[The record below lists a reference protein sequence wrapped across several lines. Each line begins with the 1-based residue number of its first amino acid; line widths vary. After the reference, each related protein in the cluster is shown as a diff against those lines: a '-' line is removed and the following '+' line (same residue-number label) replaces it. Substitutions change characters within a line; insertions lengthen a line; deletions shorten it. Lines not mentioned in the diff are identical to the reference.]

1 MSSSR
6 HIILKLSKVN
16 NKEIILKEVREKRIW
31 GTSIRLSAEFFQQN
45 LYRSGETLEW
55 YTQSIESIRRERK
68 KKPLSQEY
76 TAKLYFR
83 YEGEIKVFLEEQK
96 LREFIF
102 AINRSALWEIMK
114 VALLSEMER
123 EKTTQNFE

>member
-1 MSSSR
+1 M
-6 HIILKLSKVN
+6 KV
-16 NKEIILKEVREKRIW
+16 
-31 GTSIRLSAEFFQQN
+31 
-45 LYRSGETLEW
+45 LE
-55 YTQSIESIRRERK
+55 EK
-68 KKPLSQEY
+68 KKKKRTPLSQEY

-96 LREFIF
+96 LREFID
-102 AINRSALWEIMK
+102 AINRSALQEIMK